1 MPRVQMTRKMR
12 IALSILMVYIATLMA
27 LIVVRF
33 VQAL

>member
-1 MPRVQMTRKMR
+1 MPRVQMTRKTR